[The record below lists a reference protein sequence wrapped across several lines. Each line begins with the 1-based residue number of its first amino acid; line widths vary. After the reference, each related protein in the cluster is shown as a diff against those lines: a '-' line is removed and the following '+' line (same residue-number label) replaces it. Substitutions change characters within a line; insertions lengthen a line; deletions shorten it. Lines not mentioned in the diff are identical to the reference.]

1 MTLQNNINSKGG
13 TIMKDDR
20 KGYFIAGVLGLL
32 TYFVGTTIYYLL
44 TH

>member
-1 MTLQNNINSKGG
+1 MKGN
-13 TIMKDDR
+13 R

-32 TYFVGTTIYYLL
+32 TYFVGSTIYYLL

>member
-1 MTLQNNINSKGG
+1 M
-13 TIMKDDR
+13 MKDDR
-20 KGYFIAGVLGLL
+20 KGYFFAGVLGLL